1 LLLMLPFAINAAA
14 AIAYLYPYGGTRHSA
29 FLVPFAVAGV
39 SLTIVKFARRRLVP
53 ALGAA
58 VLLVVI
64 CQAFGAPHRPYM
76 LRQDQRRSNMNLALD
91 AIRHSVA
98 PDDVLFVDFQTS
110 FLLRFYLCPAVSPS
124 GLPSSDFRT
133 YTCSGY
139 RVVSTNSETN
149 VLTADLFLRRYDE
162 MVSAYAFKPGQTI
175 WIFQAGWDIAL
186 ARQLQENIP
195 EFRDLKTESFGRNIS
210 LFKLTVGQPIRG
222 SISPVRE
229 GTSGVTSCVAQP
241 YQMVFSSGDL
251 RILSSRVIRAKP
263 SASAVAPIRRSAGSL
278 E

>member
-1 LLLMLPFAINAAA
+1 LALLLMLPFAINAAA
-14 AIAYLYPYGGTRHSA
+14 AIAGLYPYGGTRHSA

-39 SLTIVKFARRRLVP
+39 SLTVVKLAGRRLVP

-58 VLLVVI
+58 VLLVVV

-76 LRQDQRRSNMNLALD
+76 LREDQRRSNMNLALD

-98 PDDVLFVDFQTS
+98 PDDVIFVDFQTS
-110 FLLRFYLCPAVSPS
+110 FLLRFYLCPAVSPT

-139 RVVSTNSETN
+139 RVISTNSETN
-149 VLTADLFLRRYDE
+149 VLTADLFL
-162 MVSAYAFKPGQTI
+162 SAYGFKPGQTI

-186 ARQLQENIP
+186 AKQLQENIP

-263 SASAVAPIRRSAGSL
+263 SASAVAPIRRSAGPL
-278 E
+278 G